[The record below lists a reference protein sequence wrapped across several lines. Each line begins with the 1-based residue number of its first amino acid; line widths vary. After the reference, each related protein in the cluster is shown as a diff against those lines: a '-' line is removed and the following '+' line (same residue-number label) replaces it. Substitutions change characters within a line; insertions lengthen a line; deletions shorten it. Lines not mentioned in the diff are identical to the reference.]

1 MTSRVRCSCGRVYD
15 PAKHTTCPD
24 CGAESTVESVV
35 VAEKIK
41 PPVPPNLNRESAQ
54 SDAAGGTQ
62 TTGTREGR
70 AQLVDL
76 LKTLPWPVYAGAAAF
91 ILVLLLFSLRPRHS
105 EQVVK
110 KGEVPMP
117 PPVTQ
122 EASPTP
128 SFTIPPSEGPA
139 TPPGIVTGVNLA
151 ELIANAKPDATI
163 TVPAGLYPRG
173 LVLSRAVHIVGDSR
187 AGGQV
192 MIQSEGKECISVRAK
207 GVSIQ
212 NVQFWCKGIGELPA
226 VSVADGA
233 DLQMEDCK
241 IESTSALGLLV
252 NGNASIKALGSEFTV
267 PKGTAAR
274 LTKQA
279 QASFTQCSFSNS
291 QIGLT
296 VSNAA
301 KAELHSCAFEGIGA
315 GGSDGAIMLVA
326 DENTQLTGEDC
337 QFTNNSVGINVRG
350 AASMTLTGC
359 TFKQNVGSTT
369 GGGVGTG
376 VVVVGNSAQV
386 VIRNSTLAN
395 SSPYAIDVMGGG
407 TLTLEDSE
415 ISGSR
420 TAGLVVGERNAP
432 AAHADVKR
440 SRFLGNA
447 SGIGVYGG
455 STADVQ
461 DSECRENNDGIV
473 VFDQGSR
480 LKLTKTNVVSNRDH
494 GLYAYGSAEVT
505 AVDSNF
511 QGNGRGAQSG
521 TPRKSSQRASIRLEN
536 CQFGGN
542 RVFGAGASTHSELVL
557 ANCAFDGTDKTNVY
571 HERGAVVR
579 TEGLAGGPEASPEPT
594 DEESSDQAKTKH
606 KTDRHRYDDEQRRRA
621 EDISRII
628 RRFLPGR

>member
-15 PAKHTTCPD
+15 PAKHTTCPA
-24 CGAESTVESVV
+24 CGAESAVESVV

-41 PPVPPNLNRESAQ
+41 GPVPPDLNRESAQ
-54 SDAAGGTQ
+54 SDTAEATQ
-62 TTGTREGR
+62 TKGTREGR
-70 AQLVDL
+70 TQLFDL
-76 LKTLPWPVYAGAAAF
+76 LKTLPWPLYAGAVAF
-91 ILVLLLFSLRPRHS
+91 ILVLLFFALRPHHPK
-105 EQVVK
+105 QVAK
-110 KGEVPMP
+110 KKEVPLP
-117 PPVTQ
+117 PPVSQ
-122 EASPTP
+122 QASATP
-128 SFTIPPSEGPA
+128 GFTVPPSGGPTIPPS
-139 TPPGIVTGVNLA
+139 IVTSGVNLA
-151 ELIANAKPDATI
+151 ELIANAKPGATI
-163 TVPAGLYPRG
+163 TMPAGLYPGG
-173 LVLSRAVHIVGDSR
+173 LVVSQAVRIVGDSG

-192 MIQSEGKECISVRAK
+192 VIQGEGKECLSVRAK
-207 GVSIQ
+207 GVSVQ

-233 DLQMEDCK
+233 DLQMEGCK
-241 IESTSALGLLV
+241 IDSSSALGLLV
-252 NGNASIKALGSEFTV
+252 SGNASIKALGSGFAAA
-267 PKGTAAR
+267 KGTAAR
-274 LTKQA
+274 ITKQA

-291 QIGLT
+291 QIGLAM
-296 VSNAA
+296 SNAA
-301 KAELHSCAFEGIGA
+301 KTELHSCAFEGIGVGDSGA
-315 GGSDGAIMLVA
+315 AIMLVA
-326 DENTQLTGEDC
+326 DKNTQLTGDDC
-337 QFTNNSVGINVRG
+337 QFTNNRARIDVSD

-376 VVVVGNSAQV
+376 VVTVSTSAQV
-386 VIRNSTLAN
+386 VIRNSTMTN

-432 AAHADVKR
+432 VAHADVKR

-447 SGIGVYGG
+447 TGIGVFGG

-473 VFDQGSR
+473 VFDQGSG

-494 GLYAYGSAEVT
+494 GLYAYDNSEVT
-505 AVDSNF
+505 VLDSNF
-511 QGNGRGAQSG
+511 QNNGRGALSG

-536 CQFGGN
+536 CRFGGN

-571 HERGAVVR
+571 HERGAVVQ
-579 TEGLAGGPEASPEPT
+579 TEGLAGDPDASPEPT
-594 DEESSDQAKTKH
+594 EEESSTQSQGKH
-606 KTDRHRYDDEQRRRA
+606 KTGRHRYDEQRRHA
-621 EDISRII
+621 EDVSRII